1 MSPRA
6 ARPEGV
12 LALVGGGEWG
22 DGLLELHRE
31 MASAAGAREVLVLPT
46 AAAFERPGRVV
57 QQATDQFAASGTPVR
72 ELAVLNRREAEE
84 PAHADAVRS
93 ARFVYLAD
101 GSPMHLR
108 SVLWGSPLFEA
119 LVEAYRKGAAVAASG
134 AGATVLGDPMVDPRG
149 GAYTVGLGLVKD
161 LAVFPYHGTSARHL
175 LERSVDLLAP
185 TATLVGIDEETALV
199 RDPGGSWR
207 VAGAGKVTIYE
218 EGEPAHALGAGS
230 PVPGLPA

>member
-6 ARPEGV
+6 ARPDGV

-22 DGLLELHRE
+22 DGCRDLHRE
-31 MASAAGAREVLVLPT
+31 MAAAAGAREVLVLPT

-57 QQATDQFAASGTPVR
+57 EQATGHFAGSGIAVR
-72 ELAVLNRREAEE
+72 ALMVLNRREADDE
-84 PAHADAVRS
+84 AHVDAVRQ

-108 SVLWGSPLFEA
+108 AVLWGSPLYAA
-119 LVEAYRKGAAVAASG
+119 LVDAHRGGAAVAASG

-161 LAVFPYHGTSARHL
+161 VAVFPYHGTSARHL
-175 LERSVDLLAP
+175 LERSIDLLAP
-185 TATLVGIDEETALV
+185 SATLVGVDEETALV
-199 RDPGGSWR
+199 RDPAGSWR
-207 VAGAGKVTIYE
+207 VAGAGKVTVYE
-218 EGEPAHALGAGS
+218 EGEPAHTLGAGS
-230 PVPGLPA
+230 AVPQLPA